1 MLRYAYALVLPGL
14 AASFSASTALAEEA
28 PSFRRDVMPVLFR
41 AGCNSG
47 TCHGSARGKDGFM
60 LSLFGYDAKGD
71 YYRITQE
78 MVGRRVNVAAPAESL
93 LLLKAAGQVLHT
105 GGKLFDI
112 ASPYYKTLH
121 RWIEAGAP
129 DDAASVAEAV
139 EITLSPE
146 RMVFNGPQ
154 GTTQTKVTARYS
166 DGSTRDVTHL
176 ARFLSNNVS
185 TAAIDSD
192 GKVAAKGRGDTF
204 VFARFNRFTIGSE
217 VIVLPADSTYKW
229 SAPPA
234 NNYIDE
240 LVYDRLQKLHLLP
253 SELCDDETF
262 LRRLYLDLTGLPP
275 TPAEYEAFLADK
287 SAGRRDALVDKLL
300 DGEAFIDVWTA
311 KWSESLRVI
320 GGGYA
325 PTATDVKAA
334 EAYNEWI
341 REQIAANR
349 PLNEFVADQI
359 TAAGSNLTVG
369 PANMYTMLV
378 HDVKFTPKNFAA
390 DFSQL
395 FTGVQIQCAECHNHP
410 FDRWTM
416 DDYYGFVSLF
426 TGIKRKQGAEA
437 REFYIYNDLAAP
449 PAKHLLDGRPVP
461 AMVLGGEQA
470 VPKGAD
476 TRKAL
481 AAWLTSPEND
491 LFSQNMAN
499 RIWAHFMGRGLVEPL
514 DDMRISNPP
523 TNKPLLDALA
533 KHLVDSKF
541 NLRALVREIC
551 TSRVYQLSSQPNA
564 TNALD
569 DRQFSRARLR
579 RLRADVLMDS
589 VVKATESERGFR
601 DFAVGTK
608 AIQFYPRTPGD
619 TTGPHAGD
627 PFFETFGRSSRA
639 TVCACETKTEPT
651 LSQALHLIA
660 GDTVHP
666 RISHGG
672 VVPTLITAGASPE
685 AIIEHLFIRA
695 LSRKPTAEEATGMR
709 ALIGEKTKD
718 RKAYEDLFW
727 GLLNSTEFSFNH

>member
-1 MLRYAYALVLPGL
+1 MLRLVSSLMSVALVAVVG
-14 AASFSASTALAEEA
+14 ASSAVADDA

-41 AGCNSG
+41 AGCSSG
-47 TCHGSARGKDGFM
+47 TCHGAARGKDGFM

-78 MVGRRVNVAAPAESL
+78 MVGRRVNLAAPDESL
-93 LLLKAAGQVLHT
+93 LLLKAAGKVPHT
-105 GGKLFDI
+105 GGKLFDE
-112 ASPYYKTLH
+112 ASSYYKTVR

-129 DDAASVAEAV
+129 DDAASVPEPV
-139 EITLSPE
+139 EITLEPE
-146 RMVFNGPQ
+146 RMVFNGPK
-154 GTTQTKVTARYS
+154 GTTQTKVTARYT

-176 ARFLSNNVS
+176 ARFLSNNSS
-185 TAAIDSD
+185 TAAIDAD
-192 GKVAAKGRGDTF
+192 GKVSAAGRGDTF

-217 VIVLPADSTYKW
+217 VIVLPADSNYKW
-229 SAPPA
+229 TAPPA

-262 LRRLYLDLTGLPP
+262 LRRVYLDLTGLPP
-275 TPAEYEAFLADK
+275 TVSDYNTFIPDQNPKKREL
-287 SAGRRDALVDKLL
+287 LVDKLL
-300 DGEAFIDVWTA
+300 RSDAFTDVWTTVWA
-311 KWSESLRVI
+311 ESLRVI

-334 EAYNEWI
+334 EAYFEWI
-341 REQIAANR
+341 REQIAANK
-349 PLNEFVADQI
+349 PLDKFVAEQI
-359 TAAGSNLTVG
+359 TAGGSNLTVG
-369 PANMYTMLV
+369 PANLYTMLV

-426 TGIKRKQGAEA
+426 TGIKRKQGSEA
-437 REFYIYNDLAAP
+437 REFYIYNDASAA
-449 PAKHLLDGRPVP
+449 PAKHLIDGRPVP
-461 AMVLGGEQA
+461 AMVLGGEKPVA
-470 VPKGAD
+470 KSAD
-476 TRKAL
+476 TRQAL
-481 AAWLTSPEND
+481 AAWLTSPDNE
-491 LFSQNMAN
+491 LFSRNLAN
-499 RIWAHFMGRGLVEPL
+499 RIWAHFLGRGLVEPL

-533 KHLVDSKF
+533 RHLVDSKF
-541 NLRALVREIC
+541 NLRALVRKIC

-579 RLRADVLMDS
+579 RLRVDVLMDS
-589 VVKATESERGFR
+589 VVQVTESERGFR

-627 PFFETFGRSSRA
+627 PFFETFGRSTRA

-651 LSQALHLIA
+651 LSQTLHIIA
-660 GDTVHP
+660 GDTMHA
-666 RISHGG
+666 RIGQGG
-672 VVPTLITAGASPE
+672 VVPKLIAQGLKPE
-685 AIIEHLFIRA
+685 EIIGQLFGRA
-695 LSRKPTAEEATGMR
+695 LSRKPTKEELAGMLQ
-709 ALIGEKTKD
+709 LIGDNTKD
-718 RKAYEDLFW
+718 RKAYEDIFW
-727 GLLNSTEFSFNH
+727 GLLSSTEFNFNH